1 MIIIFLFSKNQN
13 VTKIYKNLLQMLYIP
28 YLFYSS
34 FECVS
39 ARHRNFTRSLY
50 LSFENGCSTLEVV
63 SLDLRYARYDAES
76 IGAKVPAW
84 WKSRK
89 SIKGIEKNWEGFTVS
104 GTRFGGHESVPWQ
117 RHLVSHNWNPSHFG
131 KRLPSLDPRYSVTKN
146 FHRLARL
153 YLLRGFPTCEPWDHT
168 EDSLPVFVRV
178 FVGLGNFRIK
188 FSTIKIKIF
197 NI

>member
-1 MIIIFLFSKNQN
+1 
-13 VTKIYKNLLQMLYIP
+13 MLYIP

-34 FECVS
+34 FECMS

-117 RHLVSHNWNPSHFG
+117 RHLVSHDWNPSQTTSF
-131 KRLPSLDPRYSVTKN
+131 
-146 FHRLARL
+146 AR
-153 YLLRGFPTCEPWDHT
+153 
-168 EDSLPVFVRV
+168 
-178 FVGLGNFRIK
+178 
-188 FSTIKIKIF
+188 STILCYKEFSSTSSPLFIAWIPNLWAVRPHGRFFTRFRSRICWIRKF
-197 NI
+197 